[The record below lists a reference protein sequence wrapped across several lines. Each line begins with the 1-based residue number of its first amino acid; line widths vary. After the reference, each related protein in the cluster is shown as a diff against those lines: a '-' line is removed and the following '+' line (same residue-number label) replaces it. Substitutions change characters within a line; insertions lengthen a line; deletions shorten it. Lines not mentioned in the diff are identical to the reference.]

1 MRVVDQ
7 DGAQL
12 GIRNLEDALAIA
24 KEQGLDLVEVAENAN
39 PPVCRIMDFGKHK
52 YLEAQKAKES
62 RRTATHTV
70 LKEIKYRPKIGR
82 GDFET
87 KTRQV
92 EKFLQ
97 EGHRV
102 RVSIMFRG
110 REMQHPELG
119 RKILDEVSQ
128 EMRSIAKVDMKP
140 KLDGR
145 NMVMLLVPKQK
156 PTKGE
161 AAAPAGEAPAG
172 EASEKAPTGDVPAGD
187 EPAPAGE
194 VPTEDAPGGEGVPQ
208 PEGGEAGNEAG
219 GESP

>member
-12 GIRNLEDALAIA
+12 GIRNLEEALAIA
-24 KEQGLDLVEVAENAN
+24 REQGLDLVEVAENAN

-119 RKILDEVSQ
+119 RKILDEVAQ
-128 EMRSIAKVDMKP
+128 EMRPISKVDMKP

-145 NMVMLLVPKQK
+145 NMVMLLVPKKK
-156 PTKGE
+156 PSKDE
-161 AAAPAGEAPAG
+161 APAGEAPVDEAP
-172 EASEKAPTGDVPAGD
+172 ASEPPADEAPASEAGD
-187 EPAPAGE
+187 Q
-194 VPTEDAPGGEGVPQ
+194 TS
-208 PEGGEAGNEAG
+208 